1 MRIKN
6 IQTMSFIAL
15 GVMAVNAALM
25 ANGVE
30 TMPGMWAKEV
40 YQDPTLAASIG
51 GMSGFGIGGA
61 VGLAVVATQETVQAG
76 TKALRKKFTSTAQK
90 NNLATP
96 QL

>member
-30 TMPGMWAKEV
+30 TKPGMWAKEV
-40 YQDPTLAASIG
+40 YQDPPLAASIG
-51 GMSGFGIGGA
+51 GMSGFDIGGA

-76 TKALRKKFTSTAQK
+76 IKALRKKFTSTAQK